1 MTPRTIFLSRL
12 IGLFA
17 LILSL
22 SLLADKEFS
31 VSTIVAL
38 VRERP
43 LLLIIG
49 MMGLLAGG
57 PLDHQPAGHD

>member
-17 LILSL
+17 LIPSR

-49 MMGLLAGG
+49 MMA
-57 PLDHQPAGHD
+57 PAGPRDRPDP